1 MELQEKI
8 KKLRLDKG
16 FTQDEMA
23 AKLAISLVT
32 YRRLE
37 QGTNKDFKFSLLEKV
52 AIGLDTT
59 IAQLTKCEKDD
70 RAVEIKLERMRDKI
84 KKLESLIL
92 RYKLLFVK
100 QKREITAL
108 QQLQTEKLQGE
119 ILTTTKIANI
129 RALHDANTKKF
140 QEIQK
145 QNEALNNFNKVYFPD
160 LVALF

>member
-1 MELQEKI
+1 
-8 KKLRLDKG
+8 
-16 FTQDEMA
+16 
-23 AKLAISLVT
+23 
-32 YRRLE
+32 
-37 QGTNKDFKFSLLEKV
+37 
-52 AIGLDTT
+52 
-59 IAQLTKCEKDD
+59 
-70 RAVEIKLERMRDKI
+70 
-84 KKLESLIL
+84 
-92 RYKLLFVK
+92 
-100 QKREITAL
+100 L